1 MGKYVELDEEELKGL
16 RQENQELRDEV
27 EQLSRINANLI
38 RINKERYNSAERNLP
53 KKAHSGYNLL
63 NSSRR
68 EYRYYKG
75 GNHKT
80 VWIFETVFKTPYDI
94 SIGYHDAKELV
105 NNDVT
110 ECDEEDEDIISKLG
124 FNRLYDDYSFVDF
137 YEGSNEKD
145 LIHEM
150 YEEYKE
156 EYHTSYIPDEDQRKI
171 WREAASWL
179 KQCCYG
185 LDIRMNGVSGQ
196 WEMLLHHLEPL
207 ADIPSELRFPPKKKS
222 KNKKKSQE
230 DEN

>member
-1 MGKYVELDEEELKGL
+1 MGEYDELDEEELEEL
-16 RQENQELRDEV
+16 RQENQELRNEV
-27 EQLSRINANLI
+27 ERLSRINANLI
-38 RINKERYNSAERNLP
+38 RINKERYNSSERNLP
-53 KKAHSGYNLL
+53 KKMHSGYNLL
-63 NSSRR
+63 SSAKR

-80 VWIFETVFKTPYDI
+80 VWIFETIFKTPYDI
-94 SIGYHDAKELV
+94 SIGYDDAKELI

-110 ECDEEDEDIISKLG
+110 ECDEKNEDIISKLG

-137 YEGSNEKD
+137 YEGSNEKN

-171 WREAASWL
+171 WRYAENWL

-207 ADIPSELRFPPKKKS
+207 ADIPAELRFPVKRKKEKQ
-222 KNKKKSQE
+222 KKEK
-230 DEN
+230 